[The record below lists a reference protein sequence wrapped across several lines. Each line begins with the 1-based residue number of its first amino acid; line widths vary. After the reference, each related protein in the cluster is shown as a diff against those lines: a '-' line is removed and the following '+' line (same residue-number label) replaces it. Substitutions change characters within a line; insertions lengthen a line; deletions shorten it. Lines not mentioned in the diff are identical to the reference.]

1 MDGIGFE
8 EDTVTNRKLRIG
20 ITCYPTYGGSGVLAT
35 ELGLRLAKGGHDIHF
50 ICYDRPFR
58 INSHHERVYFHKVQ
72 VVEYP
77 LFQYPP
83 YSLALTSRM
92 VEVATEAKLDI
103 LHVHYAVPH
112 AASAYM
118 AKQMLDG
125 NIKIVTT
132 LHGTDITLVGSNPSY
147 MPITSYSLEHSDGIT
162 AVSQY
167 LRDETVETF
176 GVTNPIAVIYN
187 FVDSE
192 RFART
197 ENAKLRKKYAP
208 NAEKIIIHL
217 SNFRPVKRIGDIVDA
232 FALILKDIPS
242 KLLLVGDG
250 PERYTAERHIQD
262 RGIGDNV
269 VFLGKQ
275 ESVWELYSI
284 ADVYFLASESESFGL
299 SALEAMSC
307 EVPVV
312 GTCAGGLPEVVEHS
326 ETGFL
331 CCPGDIEEMAEAIK
345 LILMD
350 DSRRKAMGKAAR
362 ERAISN
368 FNINDITAKYE
379 EYYYAL
385 LK

>member
-1 MDGIGFE
+1 
-8 EDTVTNRKLRIG
+8 VTNRKLRIG

-35 ELGLRLAKGGHDIHF
+35 ELGLQLAKGGHHIHF

-58 INSHHERVYFHKVQ
+58 INSCHERVSFHKVQ

-147 MPITSYSLEHSDGIT
+147 MPITRYSLEHSDGIT

-167 LRDETVETF
+167 LRNETLEIF
-176 GVTNPIAVIYN
+176 RVTNPITVIYN
-187 FVDSE
+187 FVDTD
-192 RFART
+192 RFVRT
-197 ENAKLRKKYAP
+197 ENAEMRKKYAP
-208 NAEKIIIHL
+208 NGEKIVMHL

-232 FALILKDIPS
+232 FALVLKDMPS

-250 PERYTAERHIQD
+250 PERYTAEHHIQEL
-262 RGIGDNV
+262 GIGDHV
-269 VFLGKQ
+269 IFLGKQ
-275 ESVWELYSI
+275 ESVVELYSI
-284 ADVYFLASESESFGL
+284 ADVYFLASETESFGL

-312 GTCAGGLPEVVEHS
+312 GTFAGGLPEVVVHS

-331 CCPGDIEEMAEAIK
+331 CSLGDIDEMAEAIK
-345 LILMD
+345 VILQD

-362 ERAISN
+362 ERAISH
-368 FNINDITAKYE
+368 FKINDITAKYE
-379 EYYYAL
+379 EYYCAL
-385 LK
+385 LQ